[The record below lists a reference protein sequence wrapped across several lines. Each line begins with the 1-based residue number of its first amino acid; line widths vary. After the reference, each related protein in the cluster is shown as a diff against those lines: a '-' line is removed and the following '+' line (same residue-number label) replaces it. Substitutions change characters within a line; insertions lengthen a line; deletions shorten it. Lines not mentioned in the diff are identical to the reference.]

1 VNQAQMMQQLKKM
14 QQEMARVQDEL
25 ANSSVEGSAS
35 GGVVTCA
42 VNGEY
47 RVTKLTIKPEAVDP
61 DDIETLEDLVVVAL
75 NDAIVKAKALSEQ
88 KMGRLTGGMKIPGLM

>member
-1 VNQAQMMQQLKKM
+1 MMQQLKKM

-25 ANSSVEGSAS
+25 ANTVVEGVAA
-35 GGVVTCA
+35 GGVVTA
-42 VNGEY
+42 SV
-47 RVTKLTIKPEAVDP
+47 
-61 DDIETLEDLVVVAL
+61 